1 MTEAVRL
8 DSITKRFPG
17 VVANDDVTLSV
28 ERGTVHALLGE
39 NGAGKTTLMNVLYG
53 LYEPTEG
60 DVYVDGDGLTY
71 EEDGGGDGD
80 GDAPAGDDGLAAIAD
95 APRRFDSP
103 RDAIDAGVGMIHQ
116 HFMMVDPMTVAENI
130 TLGNEPRKW
139 GGLAVDREAAHE
151 AVIELSERYGFDVE
165 PEATIEDVGV
175 GIQQRVEI
183 LKALYRGAEILILDE
198 PTAVLTPQEVEDLF
212 RVLEELTDAGKTVIF
227 ITHKLGEALSA
238 ADEVTVLRDGR
249 NVGTVETAGTTRE
262 ELAELM
268 VGREVVLET
277 DTPPADPGAPSLAV
291 EGVTARDDRD
301 VVAVD
306 DVSFTVREGEVFGVA
321 GVDGNGQSE
330 LVEVITGLH
339 DPDEGRVALGGR
351 DVTDASRRERARAGM
366 AYVPEDRQDRGLVME
381 FDLTENGVLGSQHD
395 PPFASGGR
403 LDWNRAGD
411 HAREI
416 IDEYDVRPPDATASA
431 RSLSGG
437 NQQKFIVGRE
447 FARDP
452 ACIVASHPTRG
463 VDIGSTEFIHDRLI
477 DLRDDGR
484 AVLLVSSKLDEVRG
498 LADRLAVMY
507 RGRIVDVVDPDEV
520 TEEQLGLM
528 MAGEDPD
535 DVPRATRVAGSDEDG
550 DDGIGSSTPAGV
562 DDGVASDE

>member
-71 EEDGGGDGD
+71 EEGDEDRG
-80 GDAPAGDDGLAAIAD
+80 GDDGLAAIAD

-103 RDAIDAGVGMIHQ
+103 GDAIDAGVGMIHQ
-116 HFMMVDPMTVAENI
+116 HFMLVDPMTVAENI

-139 GGLAVDREAAHE
+139 GGLSVDRGAARD
-151 AVIELSERYGFDVE
+151 AVLELSERYGFDVE
-165 PEATIEDVGV
+165 PGARIEDVGV
-175 GIQQRVEI
+175 GVQQRVEI
-183 LKALYRGAEILILDE
+183 LKALYRGAEVLILDE
-198 PTAVLTPQEVEDLF
+198 PTAVLTPQEVDDLF
-212 RVLEELTDAGKTVIF
+212 EVLEELTDAGKTVIF
-227 ITHKLGEALSA
+227 ITHKLGEALEA

-249 NVGTVETAGTTRE
+249 NVGSVETAGTTRE

-277 DTPPADPGAPSLAV
+277 EMSPGTPGETALSV
-291 EGVTARDDRD
+291 EDVTALDDRD

-306 DVSFTVREGEVFGVA
+306 DVSFAVREGEVFGIA

-330 LVEVITGLH
+330 LVEVVTGLH
-339 DPDEGRVALGGR
+339 TPAEGRVELAGR
-351 DVTDASRRERARAGM
+351 DVTDASRRERTRAGM
-366 AYVPEDRQDRGLVME
+366 AYIPEDRQDRGLVMD

-395 PPFASGGR
+395 APFAERGR
-403 LDWNRAGD
+403 LDWDRAEG
-411 HAREI
+411 HADAI
-416 IDEYDVRPPDATASA
+416 IDEFDVRPPDAGAEA
-431 RSLSGG
+431 KSLSGG

-452 ACIVASHPTRG
+452 SCLVASHPTRG
-463 VDIGSTEFIHDRLI
+463 VDIGSTEFIHDRLV
-477 DLRDDGR
+477 DLRDEGR

-498 LADRLAVMY
+498 LSDRLAVMY

-528 MAGEDPD
+528 MAGERPD
-535 DVPRATRVAGSDEDG
+535 DVPRAERVAVGAGGSTASTDSGAASG
-550 DDGIGSSTPAGV
+550 DDAEVT
-562 DDGVASDE
+562 DD